1 MYLEALSYLHF
12 NEGKGGLFMQE
23 VVIVDAIRTATGRR
37 NGALSKTH
45 PVDLLVPILKQLV
58 EKNGVRTEDIE
69 DVITGCVT
77 MTGEQGGNIG
87 RMAVLAAGFPVEV
100 PAYSLNRMCGSS
112 QQAIH
117 DASQAILAGDIDIA
131 IACGVENMSRV
142 PMGSDMGNFSDDL
155 VSRHHIVPQG
165 FSAEMIANKWE
176 LSREELDE
184 FSLESHERAAKSV
197 DKGYFNREIL
207 PIEVETENGP
217 VTFDM
222 DEGIRRDTSLDKLA
236 GLTPSFQPDDGV
248 ITAGNSSQISD
259 GAAGLLLMS
268 REKANE
274 LDLAPRAR
282 IIARVAVGVDPV
294 MMLTGV
300 IPATR
305 KVLEKANVTINDLD
319 VIEINE
325 AFASVVK
332 AWEKEFTPDMTK
344 VNPRGG
350 AIALG
355 HPLGAS
361 GARIATTLLHTLED
375 TGGRYGLQVMCIGFG
390 MATATIIERL

>member
-1 MYLEALSYLHF
+1 MR
-12 NEGKGGLFMQE
+12 E
-23 VVIVDAIRTATGRR
+23 VVIVDALRTATGRKQ
-37 NGALSKTH
+37 GTFKDTH
-45 PVDLLVPILKQLV
+45 PIDLLTPILKELV
-58 EKNGVRTEDIE
+58 SRNQINAADIE
-69 DVITGCVT
+69 DVVTGCVT
-77 MTGEQGGNIG
+77 MTDEQGGNIG

-100 PAYSLNRMCGSS
+100 PSFSLNRMCGSS

-117 DASQAILAGDIDIA
+117 NAAQTILAGDADMA

-142 PMGSDMGNFSDDL
+142 PMGSDLGAFSEDL
-155 VSRHHIVPQG
+155 INRYNIIPQG
-165 FSAEMIANKWE
+165 FSAEMIAQQWE

-184 FSLESHERAAKSV
+184 FSLKSHKRAAQAT
-197 DKGYFNREIL
+197 DKGLFIREIL
-207 PIEVETENGP
+207 PLKVKTAEGET
-217 VTFDM
+217 TLSQ
-222 DEGIRRDTSLDKLA
+222 DEGIRRNTSMEKLA
-236 GLTPSFQPDDGV
+236 SLQPSFQPDYGIV
-248 ITAGNSSQISD
+248 TAGNSSQISD

-268 REKANE
+268 KEKATE
-274 LDLAPRAR
+274 LGLKPRAR
-282 IIARVAVGVDPV
+282 ILSRVVVGEDPV

-300 IPATR
+300 IPATQ
-305 KVLEKANVTINDLD
+305 KALKKADLTIDQMD

-332 AWEKEFTPDMTK
+332 AWEKEIQPLPDR

-375 TGGRYGLQVMCIGFG
+375 EGGKYGLQVMCIGFG
-390 MATATIIERL
+390 MATATVIERL